1 MLMSPDS
8 APPAGALA
16 GDVAVEVSP
25 GYVATVEL
33 RRPPDNFF
41 DVAMIRALADAYQA
55 LDDDPA
61 CRVIV
66 LCAAGKHF
74 CAGANL
80 GAEDRAPNG
89 AQGAGGATGGVAAGA
104 AAAAAAS
111 SHPAEPAAPSPRPAS
126 PLGVVSELY
135 AEAVRLFEARTPV
148 IAAVQGAAIGG
159 GLGLACSAD
168 FRIAAP
174 EARFAANFARLG
186 FHQGFGL
193 TVTLPAIVGG
203 QRSLEMLY
211 TGRRVRGEE
220 AARIGLADKLVPA
233 DQLRP
238 AAYELAAE
246 IAASAPL
253 AVRSIRETMRGHL
266 AAQVRAATEREGAE
280 QNRLRTTADFR
291 EGIAATAQ
299 RRPPSFEGR

>member
-16 GDVAVEVSP
+16 GDVAVDVSP

-80 GAEDRAPNG
+80 GGEDRAPNG
-89 AQGAGGATGGVAAGA
+89 AQGAGGVAGGIAAGA
-104 AAAAAAS
+104 ATADPAS
-111 SHPAEPAAPSPRPAS
+111 SHPPEPAAPSPRPAS

-233 DQLRP
+233 DQLRA
-238 AAYELAAE
+238 AAYEMAAE

-280 QNRLRTTADFR
+280 QNRLRATADFR